1 MIDYEEYLKKS
12 YKDFE
17 ERVLNVQEL
26 MNFAAEMET
35 LEGGR
40 TFMEPVQD
48 LSDDPMECVVSR
60 RHDSSMN
67 VWSFLM

>member
-35 LEGGR
+35 LEGCR
-40 TFMEPVQD
+40 TFIEPAQD
-48 LSDDPMECVVSR
+48 LSDDPMECVAPR
-60 RHDSSMN
+60 RHGSSKN
-67 VWSFLM
+67 I